1 MHQVALALDLCV
13 KCTAISKLVLEA
25 VLLLC
30 CCSTSQNSLL
40 WKHQAP
46 TVHRHSISLTTHIQ
60 FISVSKTP
68 SSMYQESP
76 SERCSGTESNSQHY
90 TQKLRRWCNYHRS
103 ERILLYRPLSILL
116 FEFHVLPDCL
126 SFKSTSFYMKVMNPS
141 FPTQKQHNY

>member
-30 CCSTSQNSLL
+30 CCSTSQNLLL

-68 SSMYQESP
+68 AQWIWSLLQRGVLVLKAIHS
-76 SERCSGTESNSQHY
+76 TILNSLDGGVIIRDLSVFFY
-90 TQKLRRWCNYHRS
+90 
-103 ERILLYRPLSILL
+103 IGLYP
-116 FEFHVLPDCL
+116 FCFL
-126 SFKSTSFYMKVMNPS
+126 SFMCSLTVYRSSQPLF
-141 FPTQKQHNY
+141 T